1 MDQIRSGLHL
11 GSRPFRPWRSSLPIS
26 SSSAVGLDKYLVYS
40 HLLVERLL
48 SVVHLHAVAR
58 LLLLHKISRVGELS
72 RDDNCLLDQG
82 ITFITLQGIE
92 RNTW

>member
-48 SVVHLHAVAR
+48 SVVHLHAVA
-58 LLLLHKISRVGELS
+58 
-72 RDDNCLLDQG
+72 
-82 ITFITLQGIE
+82 
-92 RNTW
+92 